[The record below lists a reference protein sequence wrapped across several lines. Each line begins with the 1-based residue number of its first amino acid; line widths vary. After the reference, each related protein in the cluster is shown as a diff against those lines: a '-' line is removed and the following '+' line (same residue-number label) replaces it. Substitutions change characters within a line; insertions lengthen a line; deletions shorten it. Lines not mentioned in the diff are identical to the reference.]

1 MDGCPRPRT
10 LVQDDLAHGFRLV
23 IQCKAWFYIQHPKTD
38 EAGVNLRQMRYF
50 VAIVDEGID
59 RRAIR
64 TPLPR

>member
-10 LVQDDLAHGFRLV
+10 FVQDDLAHGLV

-50 VAIVDEGID
+50 VAIAAEC
-59 RRAIR
+59 
-64 TPLPR
+64 